1 MEKLARASRGELMG
15 VILVQQ
21 DQIEALVAR
30 KIAGGTRSPKGSH
43 TKMGLMSLFGT
54 WQVQGKTL
62 LESCRQLLLSN
73 SPA

>member
-1 MEKLARASRGELMG
+1 
-15 VILVQQ
+15 
-21 DQIEALVAR
+21 
-30 KIAGGTRSPKGSH
+30 
-43 TKMGLMSLFGT
+43 MGLMSLFGT